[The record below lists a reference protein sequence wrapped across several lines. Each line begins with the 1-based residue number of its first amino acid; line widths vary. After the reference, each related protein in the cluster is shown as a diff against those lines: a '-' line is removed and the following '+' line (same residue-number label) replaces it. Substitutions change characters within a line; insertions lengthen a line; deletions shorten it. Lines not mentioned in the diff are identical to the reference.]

1 MVKDVSEGEIAA
13 PTDEASPREGP
24 GPSQSAKKLLPW
36 LVAVAFFMESLDT
49 TILNTA
55 VPAVSEALRV
65 SPLSMKSVLA
75 SYTLSLAVFIPIS
88 GWMADRFGTRRVF
101 AAAIGL
107 FTLGSF
113 LCGIS
118 SNIHVLVACRL
129 LQGCGGAMMVPVGRL
144 TIVRTFAKSQLIRVM
159 SFIAIPALI
168 GPMFGPLL
176 GGLILRY
183 LDWRF
188 VFFVNIPIGL
198 VGLLLVYIHLPD
210 YRA

>member
-24 GPSQSAKKLLPW
+24 GPSESAKKLLPW

-101 AAAIGL
+101 GSAIAI
-107 FTLGSF
+107 FTLGSL
-113 LCGIS
+113 LCGLCT
-118 SNIHVLVACRL
+118 NVDALVACR
-129 LQGCGGAMMVPVGRL
+129 
-144 TIVRTFAKSQLIRVM
+144 I
-159 SFIAIPALI
+159 
-168 GPMFGPLL
+168 
-176 GGLILRY
+176 
-183 LDWRF
+183 
-188 VFFVNIPIGL
+188 
-198 VGLLLVYIHLPD
+198 
-210 YRA
+210 